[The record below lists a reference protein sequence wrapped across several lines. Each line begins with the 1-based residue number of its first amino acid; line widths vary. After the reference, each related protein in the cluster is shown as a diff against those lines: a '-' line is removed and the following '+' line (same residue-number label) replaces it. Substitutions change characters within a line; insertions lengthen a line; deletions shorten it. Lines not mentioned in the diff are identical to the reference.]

1 VGSMGGEPQREFPM
15 RGPTVLPAGLLAAAL
30 VAAPRTAAQ
39 IGQQA
44 VCLQG
49 TTGALNCLYDSF
61 AQCQQHASARSLAGT
76 CVSNPAQ
83 LSTTGRGGGEPPPA
97 SVPGPLV
104 LPVPVT
110 VPVPVPVHER

>member
-1 VGSMGGEPQREFPM
+1 M
-15 RGPTVLPAGLLAAAL
+15 RGPTVFPAGLLAAAL
-30 VAAPRTAAQ
+30 TAATPAPAQ

-76 CVSNPAQ
+76 CISNPAR
-83 LSTTGRGGGEPPPA
+83 LSTTGRGGSEPPA
-97 SVPGPLV
+97 SVPGLLV
-104 LPVPVT
+104 LPVPVP
-110 VPVPVPVHER
+110 VPVPVPAPER